1 MTVQKKNILV
11 IEDSEQYMD
20 MICSKLSNIT
30 DINVYKAKDSAQAY
44 KYALEENISVFI
56 VDIILDTNA
65 LGDVSG
71 IKFVERI
78 RTIPEYKFTPIIIT
92 SSLED
97 PKLHSYSYLHCYRY
111 SEKSYDINELM
122 DTVKEVLE
130 FETPKEESKIIYYK
144 RDGILFSLQTKDI
157 VYVENRN
164 RYIEY
169 HCTDGVH
176 KAPYASCKSIIQELG
191 DNNFA
196 QCNKHVVVNMNYIL
210 SIDSVNRYI
219 KLINNYGELEIGPRL
234 KKEFM
239 SRLKNE

>member
-78 RTIPEYKFTPIIIT
+78 RTIPEYKFTPII
-92 SSLED
+92 
-97 PKLHSYSYLHCYRY
+97 H
-111 SEKSYDINELM
+111 
-122 DTVKEVLE
+122 
-130 FETPKEESKIIYYK
+130 IIF
-144 RDGILFSLQTKDI
+144 R
-157 VYVENRN
+157 R
-164 RYIEY
+164 
-169 HCTDGVH
+169 
-176 KAPYASCKSIIQELG
+176 P
-191 DNNFA
+191 
-196 QCNKHVVVNMNYIL
+196 
-210 SIDSVNRYI
+210 
-219 KLINNYGELEIGPRL
+219 
-234 KKEFM
+234 
-239 SRLKNE
+239 

>member
-92 SSLED
+92 SSLEAYQVTQ
-97 PKLHSYSYLHCYRY
+97 K
-111 SEKSYDINELM
+111 SEITLLM
-122 DTVKEVLE
+122 QSSFIFSTI
-130 FETPKEESKIIYYK
+130 FKIDCPLY
-144 RDGILFSLQTKDI
+144 LFS
-157 VYVENRN
+157 
-164 RYIEY
+164 
-169 HCTDGVH
+169 
-176 KAPYASCKSIIQELG
+176 S
-191 DNNFA
+191 
-196 QCNKHVVVNMNYIL
+196 
-210 SIDSVNRYI
+210 
-219 KLINNYGELEIGPRL
+219 
-234 KKEFM
+234 
-239 SRLKNE
+239 

>member
-1 MTVQKKNILV
+1 
-11 IEDSEQYMD
+11 
-20 MICSKLSNIT
+20 
-30 DINVYKAKDSAQAY
+30 
-44 KYALEENISVFI
+44 
-56 VDIILDTNA
+56 
-65 LGDVSG
+65 
-71 IKFVERI
+71 
-78 RTIPEYKFTPIIIT
+78 
-92 SSLED
+92 
-97 PKLHSYSYLHCYRY
+97 
-111 SEKSYDINELM
+111 M

>member
-20 MICSKLSNIT
+20 MICNKLSNIT

-111 SEKSYDINELM
+111 FENLM
-122 DTVKEVLE
+122 TSMNLW
-130 FETPKEESKIIYYK
+130 
-144 RDGILFSLQTKDI
+144 
-157 VYVENRN
+157 
-164 RYIEY
+164 
-169 HCTDGVH
+169 
-176 KAPYASCKSIIQELG
+176 IQ
-191 DNNFA
+191 
-196 QCNKHVVVNMNYIL
+196 
-210 SIDSVNRYI
+210 
-219 KLINNYGELEIGPRL
+219 L
-234 KKEFM
+234 KKY
-239 SRLKNE
+239 